1 MRGVSPLERIRL
13 IYLPLGLLRISSSPS
28 FPYNLQ
34 KDNADTQSLNRNY
47 AAVTADTFSS
57 ELGILSSSPPRL
69 ITSPSFRVVPRG
81 TNGGVTLT
89 GLLAGAGG
97 AFLIATLSGIM
108 LPGCSSLESSGSL
121 GERAQWIL
129 AMTIWGGIGSVV
141 DSVLGGLVQASV
153 VDKRSGKVV
162 EGSGGKKVLLHP
174 SSTKP
179 TTTDNPATSTASL
192 NTSSQ
197 LRNTEAIANT
207 ATLRGSRVTGTSEG
221 TQPGRPH
228 DDKHES
234 RRVESGRDWLDNNA
248 VNLLM
253 ASIMSFGAMGI
264 ASLVWG

>member
-1 MRGVSPLERIRL
+1 M
-13 IYLPLGLLRISSSPS
+13 
-28 FPYNLQ
+28 
-34 KDNADTQSLNRNY
+34 
-47 AAVTADTFSS
+47 
-57 ELGILSSSPPRL
+57 
-69 ITSPSFRVVPRG
+69 PRG

-89 GLLAGAGG
+89 GLLAGVGG

-108 LPGCSSLESSGSL
+108 LPGCSGLESSGSL

-129 AMTIWGGIGSVV
+129 VMTIWGGIGSVV

-162 EGSGGKKVLLHP
+162 EGSGGKKVCLLSFLPIHFPLPDIDMRQVLLHP

-179 TTTDNPATSTASL
+179 TTTDNPAISTADL

-234 RRVESGRDWLDNNA
+234 RRLENGQDWLDNNA
-248 VNLLM
+248 VNLVM

-264 ASLVWG
+264 ASLV

>member
-1 MRGVSPLERIRL
+1 M
-13 IYLPLGLLRISSSPS
+13 
-28 FPYNLQ
+28 
-34 KDNADTQSLNRNY
+34 QSVNRNY

-89 GLLAGAGG
+89 GLLAGVGG
-97 AFLIATLSGIM
+97 AFIIATLSGIM
-108 LPGCSSLESSGSL
+108 LPCCSGLEGSGTL
-121 GERAQWIL
+121 AARLQWIL
-129 AMTIWGGIGSVV
+129 SMTIWGGLGSVV

-153 VDKRSGKVV
+153 IDKRSGKVV
-162 EGSGGKKVLLHP
+162 EGSGGKKVYPFLFPFALSSFLPVTNMGKQVLLHP

-179 TTTDNPATSTASL
+179 TITDTPSASTADQ
-192 NTSSQ
+192 NTSAQ
-197 LRNTEAIANT
+197 IRNTEAVANT
-207 ATLRGSRVTGTSEG
+207 ATLRGSRITGTSEG

-228 DDKHES
+228 DDSHES

-253 ASIMSFGAMGI
+253 ASIMSFGAMGV
-264 ASLVWG
+264 ARVAWG